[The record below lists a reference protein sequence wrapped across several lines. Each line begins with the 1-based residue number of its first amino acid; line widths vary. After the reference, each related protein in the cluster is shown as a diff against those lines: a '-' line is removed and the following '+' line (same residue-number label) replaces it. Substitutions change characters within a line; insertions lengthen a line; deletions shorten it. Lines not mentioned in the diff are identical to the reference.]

1 MGVGEREG
9 GQNAAHDRERTRHG
23 QGALPPDEI
32 LQRLALDVFHHDVVT
47 VAVVTDIVDLDDIG
61 VREPR
66 RAAGLVGQARDVGGI
81 GGELG
86 MQDLDG
92 HAASQAQVL
101 GQVNAGHAA
110 GAEGAQQAVAPV
122 Q

>member
-1 MGVGEREG
+1 M
-9 GQNAAHDRERTRHG
+9 
-23 QGALPPDEI
+23 
-32 LQRLALDVFHHDVVT
+32 T
-47 VAVVTDIVDLDDIG
+47 VAVVADIVDLDDIG
-61 VREPR
+61 VREPCR
-66 RAAGLVGQARDVGGI
+66 DARLVRKARHERGI

-101 GQVNAGHAA
+101 GQGDAGHAA
-110 GAEGAQQAVAPV
+110 GAEGAQQAVASV